1 MVPRNDASTLRSKDP
16 TGVRP
21 YRVSTYLPYI
31 WLAPEYP
38 RCLIEKHATSKK
50 KKENLHG
57 RSLRLVKSRGSSVSS
72 FENVVQVVRV
82 LSRILVKI
90 VEEYSNN
97 TTIFV
102 RNDKFAN
109 RRLSSSTRER
119 FFPFF
124 FVVALLSHLEP
135 YHRMP

>member
-1 MVPRNDASTLRSKDP
+1 MQLQ
-16 TGVRP
+16 
-21 YRVSTYLPYI
+21 
-31 WLAPEYP
+31 
-38 RCLIEKHATSKK
+38 KK

-119 FFPFF
+119 FFLFF